1 MAYIYSSLEFCDK
14 WMFFYG
20 NVGISVNLNGKLDMI
35 HDLTTELAVA
45 ATFWS
50 FFCSCA
56 FLKVTKVTIPS
67 AGPTNWC
74 FLVIREKRS
83 YVVSIFIQENMGN
96 QLEPLRRIE
105 FPNHCISTINIH
117 KPPHSAGWLCQAGT
131 VIMAGLG
138 IARLMMAVVV
148 MMMIV
153 IGPLVM
159 FNRKW
164 EWVNW
169 AWRLALQWTAVAG
182 CIHFVVVGS
191 IFCAALTVSWNHGVS
206 FNDC

>member
-1 MAYIYSSLEFCDK
+1 
-14 WMFFYG
+14 
-20 NVGISVNLNGKLDMI
+20 
-35 HDLTTELAVA
+35 
-45 ATFWS
+45 
-50 FFCSCA
+50 
-56 FLKVTKVTIPS
+56 
-67 AGPTNWC
+67 
-74 FLVIREKRS
+74 
-83 YVVSIFIQENMGN
+83 
-96 QLEPLRRIE
+96 
-105 FPNHCISTINIH
+105 
-117 KPPHSAGWLCQAGT
+117 
-131 VIMAGLG
+131 
-138 IARLMMAVVV
+138 LMMAVVV